1 MKIRPKLGWIFFWGS
16 FLEKSYQQKYRH
28 NTHVICILKKN
39 PVVIVTFLD
48 KKSKKSYQQVV
59 KSGKKWIFLYRKLPE
74 M

>member
-1 MKIRPKLGWIFFWGS
+1 MKIRPKLGWIFFMVS

-28 NTHVICILKKN
+28 NTHAISILKKN
-39 PVVIVTFLD
+39 LVVLVTFLHE
-48 KKSKKSYQQVV
+48 KSKKSYQQVV